1 MSGDRIGQFAAVAPP
16 AAAGA
21 GRTAAKPPGV
31 VSMVCTE
38 VVADV
43 G

>member
-21 GRTAAKPPGV
+21 GRAAAKPPGG
-31 VSMVCTE
+31 VSPVCME
-38 VVADV
+38 VVGDV

>member
-1 MSGDRIGQFAAVAPP
+1 MSGARIGQLAAVAPP

-21 GRTAAKPPGV
+21 GRAAAQPRGGVPP
-31 VSMVCTE
+31 VCTE
-38 VVADV
+38 VVGDV